1 MMKWDAADFLVF
13 IKVILYGLVCNTLVF
28 LLIHIRLIPGD
39 TIFYITFKE
48 ALQSPVAA

>member
-39 TIFYITFKE
+39 TIFYINFKE